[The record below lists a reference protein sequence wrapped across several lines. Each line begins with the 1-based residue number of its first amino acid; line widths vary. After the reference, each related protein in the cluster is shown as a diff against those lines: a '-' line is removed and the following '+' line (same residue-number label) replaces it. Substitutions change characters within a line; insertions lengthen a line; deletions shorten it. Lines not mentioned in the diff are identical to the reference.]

1 MRRALDKIQIVYH
14 SLTTTV
20 PFTANNNMVFDITT
34 NLVATVKFLD
44 LIVEKWIKKVVFSS
58 SGGTVYG
65 DPRYVPIDEKHPSNP
80 IGSYGIVKNTIE
92 RYIELYALNHKFSFI
107 IVRP

>member
-1 MRRALDKIQIVYH
+1 MVETLKNEHKVTVFDRSPNKFASEYPEVNYIWGDFSDTELMRRALDKIQIVYH

-44 LIVEKWIKKVVFSS
+44 LIVEK
-58 SGGTVYG
+58 
-65 DPRYVPIDEKHPSNP
+65 
-80 IGSYGIVKNTIE
+80 
-92 RYIELYALNHKFSFI
+92 
-107 IVRP
+107 

>member
-44 LIVEKWIKKVVFSS
+44 LIVEK
-58 SGGTVYG
+58 
-65 DPRYVPIDEKHPSNP
+65 
-80 IGSYGIVKNTIE
+80 
-92 RYIELYALNHKFSFI
+92 
-107 IVRP
+107 